1 MSLRA
6 IADLFMAWIDVIARA
21 LLAIGSRFHAPRHVR
36 MVEADGGLFH
46 VEIEEEG
53 GATRSTASQIRIEH
67 GRVESA
73 LPAAQAATLRGSRLE
88 LVLKPDRFLFRPL
101 ELPRRATEFL
111 DGIVCAQIDRLTP
124 WSASDAAFGWT
135 QPSELG
141 KDRVVVT
148 VVATT
153 RALMLSYLEA
163 LSPFGA
169 RSLTVTTTSEA
180 AVPGTGRISVFEH
193 SVRGET
199 GLRRIRG
206 LLATGFVLMII
217 AAGISAVGSQLA
229 IDWLDAQEQELS
241 QRIAQ
246 HRASLLRTAAGE
258 SPQRLALERRKR
270 ETPANVLAIEA
281 LSQVLPDH
289 TYVTELHI
297 EGDKLQVIGM
307 TRDAPALIE
316 LIEQSPHFTRAT
328 FFAPT
333 TRSPG
338 NAGEQFHIE
347 AHLKPVF
354 EPRT

>member
-1 MSLRA
+1 VS
-6 IADLFMAWIDVIARA
+6 
-21 LLAIGSRFHAPRHVR
+21 
-36 MVEADGGLFH
+36 
-46 VEIEEEG
+46 
-53 GATRSTASQIRIEH
+53 
-67 GRVESA
+67 
-73 LPAAQAATLRGSRLE
+73 ATLRGSRLE

-101 ELPRRATEFL
+101 ELPKRAAEFL

-124 WSASDAAFGWT
+124 WSAGEVAFGWT

-141 KDRVVVT
+141 KDRIVVT
-148 VVATT
+148 VAATT

-163 LSPFGA
+163 LMPFGA
-169 RSLTVTTTSEA
+169 RSLTVTTTAEA
-180 AVPGTGRISVFEH
+180 AVPGTSRIGVFEH

-199 GLRRIRG
+199 GLRRTRG
-206 LLATGFVLMII
+206 LLAAGLVLMII

-229 IDWLDAQEQELS
+229 IDRLDAQEQELS
-241 QRIAQ
+241 QGIAQ
-246 HRASLLRTAAGE
+246 HRASLLRSAAGE

-347 AHLKPVF
+347 AHIKPVF

>member
-1 MSLRA
+1 
-6 IADLFMAWIDVIARA
+6 
-21 LLAIGSRFHAPRHVR
+21 
-36 MVEADGGLFH
+36 
-46 VEIEEEG
+46 
-53 GATRSTASQIRIEH
+53 
-67 GRVESA
+67 
-73 LPAAQAATLRGSRLE
+73 
-88 LVLKPDRFLFRPL
+88 
-101 ELPRRATEFL
+101 
-111 DGIVCAQIDRLTP
+111 
-124 WSASDAAFGWT
+124 
-135 QPSELG
+135 
-141 KDRVVVT
+141 
-148 VVATT
+148 
-153 RALMLSYLEA
+153 
-163 LSPFGA
+163 
-169 RSLTVTTTSEA
+169 
-180 AVPGTGRISVFEH
+180 VFEH

-199 GLRRIRG
+199 GLRRTRG

-229 IDWLDAQEQELS
+229 IDRLDAQEQELS

-246 HRASLLRTAAGE
+246 HRASLLRTAAGL
-258 SPQRLALERRKR
+258 SPRRLALERRKR

-333 TRSPG
+333 TRSSA

-347 AHLKPVF
+347 AHIKPVF
-354 EPRT
+354 EPHT